1 MRCTTSA
8 IAGTPTML
16 SKVQGCTGAEVQGCQ
31 TLLDK
36 VWGAHVVRELEDG
49 RTLLY
54 IDRHLVHEV
63 TSPQAFEG
71 LRLAG
76 RKVRRPDLTFATVD
90 HNVPTTARHLPI
102 ADPLARQQVDTLRNN
117 AAAFGVPLFD
127 FDSGRQGIV
136 HVIGPELGLTLPGT
150 TIVCGDSH
158 TSTHGAFGA
167 LAFGIGTSEVEHVL
181 ATQCLVQ
188 QKPKAMRIT
197 LTGALS
203 QGVTAKDVALALMGR
218 LGVSGGSGH
227 ALELAGPLIASMS
240 MEQRMTICNMSIEAG
255 ARSALIAPDATTFAF
270 LEGRPHAPKG
280 AEWTAAVEQ
289 WKTLASDP
297 GARFDT
303 EMTIDVGAL
312 APLVTWGTRP
322 DMVEPVTG
330 RVPDPA
336 AASSD
341 ADARAM
347 ERALAYMGLTPGTAI
362 EEVPIDRVFIGSCTN
377 ARLEDLRAAASVARG
392 HHVSTRVRALVVPGS
407 QQVKADAERE
417 GLDRIFAEAGFEWRE
432 PGCSMCL
439 GMNDDVLGEGE
450 RCASTSNRNF
460 EGRQGRGGRTHL
472 VSPAMAAAAAI
483 QGHFTD
489 VRRWEYRS

>member
-1 MRCTTSA
+1 MPSR
-8 IAGTPTML
+8 
-16 SKVQGCTGAEVQGCQ
+16 

-36 VWGAHVVRELEDG
+36 VWDAHVVRELEDG
-49 RTLLY
+49 RTLIY

-71 LRLAG
+71 LRLSG

-90 HNVPTTARHLPI
+90 HNVPTTSNRHLPI
-102 ADPLARQQVDTLRNN
+102 ADPLARQQVETLRQN
-117 AAAFGVPLFD
+117 AAAFGVPLYD
-127 FDSGRQGIV
+127 FNSGRQGIV

-150 TIVCGDSH
+150 TVVCGDSH

-181 ATQCLVQ
+181 ATQCLAQ
-188 QKPKAMRIT
+188 QKPKAMRVNLTGT
-197 LTGALS
+197 LTA
-203 QGVTAKDVALALMGR
+203 GVTAKDIALALMGR
-218 LGVSGGSGH
+218 LGVSGGTGH
-227 ALELAGPLIASMS
+227 ALELAGPLVASLS

-255 ARSALIAPDATTFAF
+255 ARSAMVAPDATTFAF
-270 LEGRPHAPKG
+270 LEGRPHAPRG
-280 AEWTAAVEQ
+280 ADWTAAVERWTQ
-289 WKTLASDP
+289 LKSDP
-297 GARFDT
+297 DAVFDA
-303 EMTIDVGAL
+303 EITIDVTAL

-330 RVPDPA
+330 RVPDPKSA
-336 AASSD
+336 PTEG
-341 ADARAM
+341 DARAM
-347 ERALAYMGLTPGTAI
+347 ERALAYMGLTPGTSL
-362 EEVPIDRVFIGSCTN
+362 ESVPVDRVFIGSCTN

-392 HHVSTRVRALVVPGS
+392 HKVNARVRALVVPGS
-407 QQVKADAERE
+407 QKVKADAERE
-417 GLDRIFAEAGFEWRE
+417 GLDRIFSDAGFEWRE

-439 GMNDDVLGEGE
+439 GMNDDILGEGE

-489 VRRWEYRS
+489 VRHWEYR